1 MCRYRQLLFSF
12 SLILTLTFPAALKC
26 QLKPMG
32 QAGGVKRAVVIG
44 VSKFQNEH
52 IPPLQ
57 YAHADAAAFAA
68 FLQSKGGGSLPD
80 NRLKLLTNE
89 QATQGQMAAALTWL
103 MEESEEGDTA
113 IIYFSGHGDMET
125 QTMANHGFLLTY
137 DAPASTYMA
146 GGAFPVFYLQSVM
159 QTLSTQKKVQVMLV
173 TDACHAG
180 KLAGSANQGT
190 QATAQL
196 LAEQF
201 ANEARLLS
209 CQPNEYSE
217 EGAHWGGGHGVFTY
231 FLLDGLMGLAD
242 ANQDGNITL
251 LELQR
256 FLEDEVPNAVSPK
269 SQIPLVFG
277 NKGMKVATVD
287 APTLAALQ
295 QTRTQLPEEEMFA
308 SIATT
313 SRSAAV
319 GRDSSILRKY
329 HQFQEALAQKHLL
342 YPEEG
347 SAYSLFLALEG
358 QPAMAEYY
366 QDMRRSLA
374 ASLQDEAQQAI
385 NDYLAANPAE
395 LRRRWSQDSH
405 YAYYPEYLDKAA
417 ALQGAAHFSYQDLK
431 NKALY
436 FSGVNYR
443 LQGEREQREDL
454 YLQAEAIQQQVI
466 ALDSTA
472 IYAYNEL
479 GLLARRTGDFQGSIA
494 EFQKALAYSP
504 TWVLAQTNLCGSYRD
519 VAELDLA
526 KTACQK
532 ALQFDSTFAL
542 AYHNL
547 GAVLKAEEQW
557 ASAIQAYQK
566 ALEYAPDYAETYRGL
581 GEAYYF
587 EDSLA
592 QAKTAWEAYLD
603 LDPTKVDILY
613 NLGYVTKALGQNQEA
628 RQYFQSVIEQDSS
641 DWETY
646 LEIADLQMT
655 NSQYADAAAAIAYAQ
670 QLAQEAPDTYYLLA
684 SLQAYQKEDQAALAA
699 LQLALDKGFTDYA
712 RLQQDPAWDG
722 LRDTRKFKA
731 LLKQIYPPK

>member
-1 MCRYRQLLFSF
+1 MFRYRSLFSCC
-12 SLILTLTFPAALKC
+12 SLILALLLPSALRC

-32 QAGGVKRAVVIG
+32 QVAGVKRAVVIG

-57 YAHADAAAFAA
+57 YAHADATAFAT
-68 FLQSKGGGSLPD
+68 FLQSKAGGSLPD
-80 NRLKLLTNE
+80 NQLKLLTNE

-103 MEESEEGDTA
+103 MDESKEGDTA

-125 QTMANHGFLLTY
+125 KTMANHGFLLTY
-137 DAPASTYMA
+137 DAPAATYMA
-146 GGAFPVFYLQSVM
+146 GGAFPVFYLQSVL

-242 ANQDGNITL
+242 ANQDGSVTL

-256 FLEDEVPNAVSPK
+256 YLEDEVPRAVSPK

-295 QTRTQLPEEEMFA
+295 DARTQLPDEAVLISFA
-308 SIATT
+308 TA

-319 GRDSSILRKY
+319 DRDSSVLLKY
-329 HQFQEALAQKHLL
+329 RQFQQALAQKHLL

-347 SAYSLFLALEG
+347 SAYQLFLDLAD
-358 QPAMAEYY
+358 QPAVATYY
-366 QDMRRSLA
+366 QDMRRNLA
-374 ASLQDEAQQAI
+374 AALQDEAQQAI

-395 LRRRWSQDSH
+395 LRRRWSQDTH
-405 YAYYPEYLDKAA
+405 YEQYPEYLNTAA
-417 ALQGAAHFSYQDLK
+417 ALQGASHFSYQDLK

-454 YLQAEAIQQQVI
+454 YLQAEAIQQQVV

-479 GLLARRTGDFQGSIA
+479 GLLARRTGDYQGSIA

-526 KTACQK
+526 KSACQK
-532 ALQFDSTFAL
+532 ALQYDSTFAL

-557 ASAIQAYQK
+557 ATAIQAYQK

-603 LDPTKVDILY
+603 LDPLKTDILY

-628 RQYFQSVIEQDSS
+628 RQYFQAVVGQDSS
-641 DWETY
+641 DWETF
-646 LEIADLQMT
+646 LEIADLEIAENHYEQ
-655 NSQYADAAAAIAYAQ
+655 AASAIAYAQ
-670 QLAQEAPDTYYLLA
+670 RLAQEAPDTYYLLA
-684 SLQAYQKEDQAALAA
+684 SLQAQQKEDQVALAA
-699 LQLALDKGFTDYA
+699 LQLALDKGFTNYA
-712 RLQQDPAWDG
+712 RIQQDPAWNG

-731 LLKQIYPPK
+731 LLKQIQPPK